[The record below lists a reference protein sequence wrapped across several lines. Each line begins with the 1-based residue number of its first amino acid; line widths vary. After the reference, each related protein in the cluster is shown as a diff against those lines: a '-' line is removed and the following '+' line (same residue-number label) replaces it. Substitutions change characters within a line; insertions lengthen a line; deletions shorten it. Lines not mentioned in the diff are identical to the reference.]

1 MSFQYT
7 RAGCF
12 AAGSCSFHLNRYLW
26 SMPVIGALIKQGL
39 KLGSRVR
46 LRATSPELQQQK
58 ELKKLLMKAKDTA
71 FGKHYGFSEIL
82 SSGSHVE
89 NFQQR
94 IPFHNYNS
102 IHDQWWHRCLKE
114 EENVCWPGYVKYF
127 ALSSGTSEAASKHI
141 PVTRDMMKSLKKA
154 SIRQILT
161 LGKYDLP
168 AEFFEKG
175 ILWLGGSTD
184 LKKHGG
190 YYEGDVSGI
199 SARRVPIW
207 FQRYYKP
214 GKNLRLEKD
223 WNQKLEEITRQA
235 KDWDIGI
242 ITGVPSWVQLLFEK
256 IMDRYQVQSIHEIWP
271 NLQVYVH
278 GGVSFEPYRKTFS
291 RFFSK
296 KVHFIEV
303 YPASEGFIAFQ
314 TEPDIQHMKL
324 VLNNGIFYEFV
335 PFNERNFNN
344 SGELLPNAESLT
356 VSQVIAGVDYA
367 ILLSTC
373 AGAWRYLIGDTVRF
387 THVEKA
393 ELQITGRTK
402 HFLSLV
408 GEHLSV
414 DNMNRA
420 VDRLSGEFNVDFSEF
435 CVAGIPAEGSFA
447 HHWYLGINGDAR
459 PDTQA
464 LAKRLDDLLKELN
477 DDYAVERASALKDLR
492 LELIPVNH
500 FYEFMT
506 SNGRLG
512 GQNKFPRV
520 LKSTQLEDWKSFLI
534 GK

>member
-1 MSFQYT
+1 
-7 RAGCF
+7 
-12 AAGSCSFHLNRYLW
+12 
-26 SMPVIGALIKQGL
+26 MPFLGALIKQGL

-46 LRATSPELQQQK
+46 LRSVAPQRQQQK
-58 ELKKLLMKAKDTA
+58 ELLRLLTKAQHTA
-71 FGKHYGFSEIL
+71 FGKEYGFSEIL
-82 SSGSHVE
+82 SSPDSVSA
-89 NFQQR
+89 FR
-94 IPFHNYNS
+94 SRVPFHNYNS
-102 IHDQWWHRCLKE
+102 MHDRWWHRCLKE
-114 EENVCWPGYVKYF
+114 EVDVCWPGHVKYF
-127 ALSSGTSEAASKHI
+127 ALSSGTSESASKHI
-141 PVTRDMMKSLKKA
+141 PVTNDMVKALKKA

-214 GKNLRLEKD
+214 GKNLRREKD

-242 ITGVPSWVQLLFEK
+242 ITGIPSWVQLLFEK
-256 IMDRYQVQSIHEIWP
+256 IMERYQVKSIHEIWP
-271 NLQVYVH
+271 NLRIYVH
-278 GGVSFEPYRKTFS
+278 GGVAFEPYRKSFS
-291 RFFSK
+291 RFFSQQ
-296 KVHFIEV
+296 VHFIEV

-314 TEPDIQHMKL
+314 AEPGVQHMKL
-324 VLNNGIFYEFV
+324 LLNNGIYYEFV
-335 PFNERNFNN
+335 PFNEQHFNE
-344 SGELLPNAESLT
+344 SGELKEGASALSIAEVKT
-356 VSQVIAGVDYA
+356 GTEYA

-387 THVEKA
+387 TDVEKA
-393 ELQITGRTK
+393 EIHITGRTK

-420 VDRLSGEFNVDFSEF
+420 VEQLAEEFDVEF
-435 CVAGIPAEGSFA
+435 PEYCVAGIPSGGSFA
-447 HHWYLGINGDAR
+447 HEWYLGVNHHSMPDAGV
-459 PDTQA
+459 
-464 LAKRLDDLLKELN
+464 LATRLDTLLKELN
-477 DDYAVERASALKDLR
+477 DDYAVERGSALKDLQLHLVPADR
-492 LELIPVNH
+492 
-500 FYEFMT
+500 FYAFMT
-506 SNGRLG
+506 ANGKLG

-520 LKSTQLEDWKSFLI
+520 LKSSQLEDWRNFLSRN
-534 GK
+534 